1 MLLLAIV
8 GGPSFFL
15 EEIYPCHTAQNFD
28 DIRLIFGEAGMEQ
41 QVKMP
46 GLLQVST
53 FGQVVGPRQKMFLLN
68 GLIKLTIAIGYRI

>member
-8 GGPSFFL
+8 RGPSFFL
-15 EEIYPCHTAQNFD
+15 EEIYPYHTVQNFD
-28 DIRLIFGEAGMEQ
+28 DIWLIFGEAGMEQ
-41 QVKMP
+41 QVKMS

-68 GLIKLTIAIGYRI
+68 GLIKLIIDIGYGI